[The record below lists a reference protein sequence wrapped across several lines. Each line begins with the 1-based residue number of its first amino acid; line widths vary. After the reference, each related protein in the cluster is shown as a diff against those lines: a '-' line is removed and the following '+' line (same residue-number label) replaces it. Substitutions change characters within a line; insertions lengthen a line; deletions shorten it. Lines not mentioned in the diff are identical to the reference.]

1 MQTLTSD
8 SRMFRYFSA
17 DALTFDD
24 SVGLRIVSRN
34 AYVPDAEL
42 ASRAHDIRAHNLM
55 WLKIWPDEE
64 SNLAYT
70 VPGALPLGAQ
80 PTHAQCMNSIF
91 QYSP

>member
-64 SNLAYT
+64 SNLGLPSYT
-70 VPGALPLGAQ
+70 AQ
-80 PTHAQCMNSIF
+80 PTHAQCINSRA
-91 QYSP
+91 